1 MLERIFTSKTRIR
14 LLELFLFN
22 PDKDY
27 YLREIAKKI
36 DITPIYVKKELE
48 NLEGFGLV
56 KKERRGKIILF
67 SINRESPVFEDLKR
81 IFIKT
86 ESLGKYLMENI
97 KKIGEIK
104 YALIFGSFAS
114 GEEREGSDIDMLIV
128 GDVNE
133 ENLIKIIKRIED
145 KVSRDVNYILWRKKE
160 FIKRIKEKHHLLR
173 NIINSPVIWLMGDRD
188 EFRKIARG

>member
-67 SINRESPVFEDLKR
+67 STNRESPVFEDLKR